1 MIKFNEDICIGCY
14 ACYVACIA
22 EHNPPE
28 AENAYSF
35 RSIKKTLSEDA
46 KMQKNVCDGCSH
58 CGKCQEVCPNDA
70 IRFDADGKM
79 EKCDGCIDRLKEGR
93 EPACVRACHV
103 KAIQWQ

>member
-1 MIKFNEDICIGCY
+1 MIKFNEDLCIGCY

-46 KMQKNVCDGCSH
+46 KMQK
-58 CGKCQEVCPNDA
+58 K
-70 IRFDADGKM
+70 
-79 EKCDGCIDRLKEGR
+79 RLRRMQPLR
-93 EPACVRACHV
+93 EMLGSLSVWSD
-103 KAIQWQ
+103 I